1 VFPWLLALVMYCGT
15 FLNSLT
21 TWSGLFLVVP
31 LNFMLPCA
39 LFLLQD
45 HEVAPKAPKGG
56 YGAIELTGDGGEGG
70 GNGDGGGGSGRS
82 IGGGPAK
89 VVPWYYGRAAAAA
102 VFVVS
107 GALNAI
113 AIVLYFKTEEA
124 PSIN

>member
-1 VFPWLLALVMYCGT
+1 MYCGT

-70 GNGDGGGGSGRS
+70 GNGDGCLSFHGASSLPELNQFQARRAFKVIFFGSENGR
-82 IGGGPAK
+82 PERP
-89 VVPWYYGRAAAAA
+89 VRA
-102 VFVVS
+102 
-107 GALNAI
+107 
-113 AIVLYFKTEEA
+113 
-124 PSIN
+124 